1 MEKTPIIEE
10 LLETNEEFKKLWEE
24 HEELDRIV
32 DEMSGKVYLTP
43 EEEVKLKELKL
54 KKLKGKE
61 KLVEMIEKYKKEKE
75 SA

>member
-1 MEKTPIIEE
+1 MEKTPIVEE
-10 LLETNEEFKKLWEE
+10 LLEINEEFKKLWEE